1 LACYTAGGAPDTAVS
16 DGESGNLPQPR
27 SAAAGD
33 SVVARHYAGQSPTI
47 VGANAFAGAV
57 IVIATLLKWIVPWE
71 FSWVFLAIFVPT
83 CVLYLRGSLRL
94 RVSFSRKLAFWVG
107 MAIIYLSLQTYLDYY
122 AEHEFFMHRIQ
133 QLLLHHLAPLL
144 IVTAFPATVLR
155 AGMPLSWRVHVLQ
168 PLRHSWPWR
177 VVSGVLLNPTVAT
190 LLFIGFILIWLVPS
204 MQTLAMLDWRIYRFM
219 NWSMLVSGFAYWSL
233 VLDHRPHPPGR
244 MTAGLRVLS
253 PAITMTP
260 QILAGAIITFSKI
273 DLYPIFEICGRAF
286 TFNVLTGQL
295 IGGVIIWVPS
305 ALLESI
311 GGLMALR
318 QWLRL
323 SRNGRLPRKPPI
335 RKTAAPRATPLPD

>member
-1 LACYTAGGAPDTAVS
+1 MTAS
-16 DGESGNLPQPR
+16 
-27 SAAAGD
+27 
-33 SVVARHYAGQSPTI
+33 
-47 VGANAFAGAV
+47 
-57 IVIATLLKWIVPWE
+57 LLKWIVPWE
-71 FSWVFLAIFVPT
+71 FSWVLLTCFVVAS
-83 CVLYLRGSLRL
+83 VLYLRGCRRRPVRFAS
-94 RVSFSRKLAFWVG
+94 KLAFWSG
-107 MAIIYLSLQTYLDYY
+107 MAIIYLSLHTYLDYY

-133 QLLLHHLAPLL
+133 QLLLHHVAPLL
-144 IVTAFPATVLR
+144 IVAAYPSAVLR
-155 AGMPLSWRVHVLQ
+155 SGLPLAWRVRVLR
-168 PLRHSWPWR
+168 PLQRSWPWR
-177 VVSGVLLNPTVAT
+177 LVFGVLWNPTVAT
-190 LLFIGFILIWLVPS
+190 LLFIAFILIWLVPDL
-204 MQTLAMLDWRIYRFM
+204 QTLAMLDWRIYRFM

-260 QILAGAIITFSKI
+260 QILAGAIITFSKT

-323 SRNGRLPRKPPI
+323 SRNGRLPRRPP
-335 RKTAAPRATPLPD
+335 RKSGTRRTSTVVDTGVPD

>member
-1 LACYTAGGAPDTAVS
+1 M
-16 DGESGNLPQPR
+16 
-27 SAAAGD
+27 
-33 SVVARHYAGQSPTI
+33 
-47 VGANAFAGAV
+47 
-57 IVIATLLKWIVPWE
+57 IATLLKWIVPWE
-71 FSWVFLAIFVPT
+71 FSWIFLASFLLT
-83 CVLYLRGSLRL
+83 CALYLRGSRRL
-94 RVSFSRKLAFWVG
+94 PVSRSRKLAFWTG
-107 MAIIYLSLQTYLDYY
+107 MAIIYLSLHTYLDFY

-144 IVTAFPATVLR
+144 IVTAFPGTVLR
-155 AGMPLSWRVHVLQ
+155 AGMPLAWRVRVLQ
-168 PLRHSWPWR
+168 PLRRSWPWR

-190 LLFIGFILIWLVPS
+190 LLFIAFILIWLIPS

-219 NWSMLVSGFAYWSL
+219 NWSMLISGFAYWSL

-260 QILAGAIITFSKI
+260 QILAGAVITFSKT

-295 IGGVIIWVPS
+295 IGGVTIWVPS

-323 SRNGRLPRKPPI
+323 SRNGRLPRRSPRGLP
-335 RKTAAPRATPLPD
+335 AAARPSAGSSS

>member
-1 LACYTAGGAPDTAVS
+1 MT
-16 DGESGNLPQPR
+16 
-27 SAAAGD
+27 
-33 SVVARHYAGQSPTI
+33 
-47 VGANAFAGAV
+47 
-57 IVIATLLKWIVPWE
+57 ATLLKWIVPWE
-71 FSWVFLAIFVPT
+71 FSWVFLASFLLT
-83 CVLYLRGSLRL
+83 CVLYLRGSRRL
-94 RVSFSRKLAFWVG
+94 PVSFSRKLAFWIG
-107 MAIIYLSLQTYLDYY
+107 MAIIYLSLHTYLDFY

-155 AGMPLSWRVHVLQ
+155 AGMPLAWRVHVLR
-168 PLRHSWPWR
+168 PLRRSWPWR
-177 VVSGVLLNPTVAT
+177 VVSGALLNPTVAT
-190 LLFIGFILIWLVPS
+190 LLFIAFILIWLIPS

-219 NWSMLVSGFAYWSL
+219 NWSMLISGFAYWSL

-260 QILAGAIITFSKI
+260 QILAGAIVTFSKT

-323 SRNGRLPRKPPI
+323 SRNGRLPRRPPHI
-335 RKTAAPRATPLPD
+335 SMRRTPTVVDTVAPD

>member
-1 LACYTAGGAPDTAVS
+1 VD
-16 DGESGNLPQPR
+16 R
-27 SAAAGD
+27 AAG
-33 SVVARHYAGQSPTI
+33 S
-47 VGANAFAGAV
+47 V

-71 FSWVFLAIFVPT
+71 FSWVFLASFVLT
-83 CVLYLRGSLRL
+83 CALYLRGSRRL
-94 RVSFSRKLAFWVG
+94 PVSFSRKLAFWTG
-107 MAIIYLSLQTYLDYY
+107 MAIIYLSLHTYLDYY
-122 AEHEFFMHRIQ
+122 AEHEFVMHRIQ

-144 IVTAFPATVLR
+144 IVTAFPGTVLR
-155 AGMPLSWRVHVLQ
+155 AGLPLAWRVRLLQ
-168 PLRHSWPWR
+168 PLRRSWPWR
-177 VVSGVLLNPTVAT
+177 IVSGVLLNPTVAT
-190 LLFIGFILIWLVPS
+190 LLFIAFILIWLIPS

-260 QILAGAIITFSKI
+260 QILAGAIITFSKT

-323 SRNGRLPRKPPI
+323 SRNGRLPRRPP
-335 RKTAAPRATPLPD
+335 RKSGTRRTSTVVDTGVPD